1 VAARAPLIPTWLRQE
16 LAPTPHRWR
25 QAILITTSS
34 TVALLVALFL
44 QFAAFPAPLMGFKGL
59 LPNIVHTVPLLAL
72 RLAAIAGGAIAGVW
86 IAGIGVQLP
95 WLLLPGFFLTLTV
108 LVYFVPIRQNP
119 IAGYCVALMTVVV
132 TYSGIFEPFQIGGK
146 ALTLA
151 IGFATGVTVAAAF
164 SFLRAIP
171 PPRERL
177 AEALAKQLSGLRA
190 ALATAGTRFCAADP
204 PGDVPELPPQSAL
217 ANQLQLLSLVRM
229 QHIDYELERAFVA
242 LITVGERTAL
252 FVELAFH
259 LSRVPG
265 GRVLRQL
272 CDAELAP
279 LLAALDAGLGR
290 YAAVARTP
298 TAVIEHGLAPAEPW
312 PDFDA
317 MLAALHARETSIHA
331 MPEVVAAIDVE
342 ESATFHSFIQAL
354 AGIAEVLHT
363 PPEAHEALPPD
374 AGPPVARRLL
384 PPFDKY
390 AAQFAARIGLATTLA
405 LMIGV
410 IAHQPALETA
420 VLNPLILA
428 QGSYGATLRQT
439 WLRFAGVLLG
449 GALAILTVVGFMAN
463 TDNVGLWAIFYF
475 ALVLPC
481 AYVTLGSVRLAYLG
495 QQTAITFMIIM
506 ISDRPVTDPTEALWR
521 FFGTVIGAGVL
532 FSIFQ
537 VVAPDYAGR
546 QLVSRFADLLRLM
559 LTSHPESDQPLPGAV
574 RARALADQAT
584 AALADVLRLAEE
596 ARYEGAASGVD
607 PDAALQATGILR
619 RVAHRLSLSR
629 RSRRAGRPP
638 MPEPAATAH
647 AQLGNAIRA
656 RLQRLLTMLEARHH
670 RARTDSARHA
680 AAVQA
685 ARLAAAASRPDLAAP
700 LAAFVAAADAIR
712 HGDTDW
718 SREDIESLMAE
729 VAHLQRVVQLLPQ
742 LEDQLERTI
751 VPDAARLALVAA
763 RAPSPHLTTL
773 VHSA

>member
-1 VAARAPLIPTWLRQE
+1 MAARAPLIPTWLRQE

-34 TVALLVALFL
+34 TVALLIALFL
-44 QFAAFPAPLMGFKGL
+44 QFATFPAPLMAFKGL
-59 LPNIVHTVPLLAL
+59 LPNIVHSVPLLAL
-72 RLAAIAGGAIAGVW
+72 RLGAIAGGAIAGVW

-95 WLLLPGFFLTLTV
+95 WLLLPGFFLTLAV
-108 LVYFVPIRQNP
+108 LIYFVPIRQNP

-132 TYSGIFEPFQIGGK
+132 TYSGIYEPLQIGGK

-151 IGFATGVTVAAAF
+151 VGFAIGVTVAAAF

-171 PPRERL
+171 PPRVRL
-177 AEALAKQLSGLRA
+177 AEALAKQLGGLRA
-190 ALATAGTRFCAADP
+190 ALATAGTRFRAADP

-217 ANQLQLLSLVRM
+217 ATQLQLLSLVRM
-229 QHIDYELERAFVA
+229 QHGDFELERAFVA
-242 LITVGERTAL
+242 LITVGERVAL
-252 FVELAFH
+252 FVEMAYH

-265 GRVLRQL
+265 GRTLRRL

-279 LLAALDAGLGR
+279 LLAALDTGLGR
-290 YAAVARTP
+290 YAEVARTP
-298 TAVIEHGLAPAEPW
+298 AAVIEHGLAPAEAW
-312 PDFDA
+312 PDFGG
-317 MLAALHARETSIHA
+317 MLAALHAREASLHA
-331 MPEVVAAIDVE
+331 MPEVMAAIDVH
-342 ESATFHSFIQAL
+342 ESATFHSFVQAL
-354 AGIAEVLHT
+354 GGIAEVLHT

-374 AGPPVARRLL
+374 TGPPVARRLL

-390 AAQFAARIGLATTLA
+390 AAQFAAKVAVATTLA

-449 GALAILTVVGFMAN
+449 GVLAVLTVIGFMAN
-463 TDNVGLWAIFYF
+463 TDNVGVWAIYYF
-475 ALVLPC
+475 ALMLPC
-481 AYVTLGSVRLAYLG
+481 TYVTLGSVRLAYLG

-506 ISDRPVTDPTEALWR
+506 IGNRPVTDPTDALWR

-532 FSIFQ
+532 FTMFQ

-559 LTSHPESDQPLPGAV
+559 LASQPEEDQPLPAPL

-596 ARYEGAASGVD
+596 ARYEGATSGVD
-607 PDAALQATGILR
+607 PDAALQAAGILR
-619 RVAHRLSLSR
+619 RVAHRLSLAR
-629 RSRRAGRPP
+629 RSRRARGPALP
-638 MPEPAATAH
+638 DPAATAQ
-647 AQLGNAIRA
+647 AQLGTAIRA

-685 ARLAAAASRPDLAAP
+685 ARLAAATSRPDLEAP
-700 LAAFVAAADAIR
+700 LAAFIAAADAIR
-712 HGDTDW
+712 HGESTW
-718 SREDIESLMAE
+718 SRDDVETVMAE
-729 VAHLQRVVQLLPQ
+729 VAHLHRVVQLLPQ
-742 LEDQLERTI
+742 LEDELERTI
-751 VPDAARLALVAA
+751 VPDAARLALVAPH
-763 RAPSPHLTTL
+763 APSPHLTSL